1 MRIHCLGG
9 GLVGSFV
16 TRKLVEDGF
25 EVHLFDV
32 VNRATPAVFH
42 LKDAASADHS
52 SADLIVNMVPG
63 SIGHDVLR
71 VLHEQ
76 GHNIVDLSFS
86 ETTPD
91 QLPAGPGVVLW
102 DVGIAPGLSNML
114 VALAQR
120 ELGRLDKVSIKV
132 GGNPA
137 QPDDGWSY
145 MAPFSPHDV
154 IAEYTRPARIVRDG
168 TVTVVPAMDELHTVD
183 ANGRTMEAFLTDGLR
198 SLINL
203 PADSMGEYT
212 VRWPGH
218 IQRYQRTTLSP
229 DELVDAWAFDPQ
241 RPEFTWMEV
250 RVEAGEN
257 TRVWTVEDSGKDGDS
272 SMARTTGLVTFAC
285 VKAWSERT
293 LFDRGVHPPEDLPDD
308 VIYDVIE
315 VLKNEG
321 VAVDLRAFDD
331 GEKR

>member
-25 EVHLFDV
+25 DVHLFDV

-114 VALAQR
+114 VTLAQR

-168 TVTVVPAMDELHTVD
+168 AVTVVPAMDELHTVD

-293 LFDRGVHPPEDLPDD
+293 LFDRGVHPPEDLPDE
-308 VIYDVIE
+308 VIHDVIE

-321 VAVDLRAFDD
+321 VTVDLRAFDD

>member
-16 TRKLVEDGF
+16 TRKLHEAGM
-25 EVHLFDV
+25 EVHLYDIV
-32 VNRATPAVFH
+32 ERETPATFH
-42 LKDAASADHS
+42 LGDASAADHS
-52 SADLIVNMVPG
+52 AADFIVNMVPG
-63 SIGHDVLR
+63 SIGHR
-71 VLHEQ
+71 VLNVLHQQ
-76 GHNIVDLSFS
+76 GHRIVDLSFS

-91 QLPAGPGVVLW
+91 QLPNGPGVVLW

-114 VALAQR
+114 VALAHR
-120 ELGRLDKVSIKV
+120 ELGVLDNVTIKV

-137 QPDDGWSY
+137 EPDAEWSY

-168 TVTVVPAMDELHTVD
+168 RSTTVPAMAELHTIN

-198 SLINL
+198 SLIDL
-203 PADSMGEYT
+203 PASSMGEYT

-218 IQRYQRTTLSP
+218 IQRYQTTELSP
-229 DELVDAWAFDPQ
+229 DELVDAWRLDPE

-250 RVEAGEN
+250 RVEGN
-257 TRVWTVEDSGKDGDS
+257 GQVRTWTVEDRGKDGDS

-285 VKAWSERT
+285 VIAWSQQE
-293 LFDRGVHPPEDLPDD
+293 LFTEGIHPPEDLPTE
-308 VIYDVIE
+308 VIKNVIQT
-315 VLKNEG
+315 LKVEG
-321 VAVDLRAFDD
+321 VRI
-331 GEKR
+331 ETSSKSN

>member
-16 TRKLVEDGF
+16 TRKLNEAGM
-25 EVHLFDV
+25 EVHLYDIV
-32 VNRATPAVFH
+32 ERETPATFH
-42 LKDAASADHS
+42 LGDASAADHS
-52 SADLIVNMVPG
+52 AADFIVNMVPG
-63 SIGHDVLR
+63 SIGHR
-71 VLHEQ
+71 VLNVLHQQ
-76 GHNIVDLSFS
+76 GHRIVDLSFS

-91 QLPAGPGVVLW
+91 QLPNGPGVVLW

-114 VALAQR
+114 VALAHR
-120 ELGRLDKVSIKV
+120 ELGVLDNVTIKV

-137 QPDDGWSY
+137 EPDAEWSY

-168 TVTVVPAMDELHTVD
+168 RSTTVPAMAELHTIN

-198 SLINL
+198 SLIDL
-203 PADSMGEYT
+203 PASSMGEYT

-218 IQRYQRTTLSP
+218 IQRYQTTELSP
-229 DELVDAWAFDPQ
+229 DELVDAWRLDPE

-250 RVEAGEN
+250 RVEGN
-257 TRVWTVEDSGKDGDS
+257 GQVRTWTVEDRGKDGDS

-285 VKAWSERT
+285 VIAWSQQE
-293 LFDRGVHPPEDLPDD
+293 LFTEGIHPPEDLPTE
-308 VIYDVIE
+308 VIKNVIQT
-315 VLKNEG
+315 LKVEG
-321 VAVDLRAFDD
+321 VRI
-331 GEKR
+331 ETSSKSN

>member
-16 TRKLVEDGF
+16 TRKLVED
-25 EVHLFDV
+25 EHDVHLYDV
-32 VNRATPAVFH
+32 VERDTPATFH
-42 LKDAASADHS
+42 LEDAASADHS
-52 SADLIVNMVPG
+52 EADFVVNMVPG
-63 SIGHDVLR
+63 SIGHEVLR
-71 VLHEQ
+71 TLHAQ
-76 GHNIVDLSFS
+76 GHRIVDLSFS

-91 QLPAGPGVVLW
+91 QLPAGSGVVLW

-114 VALAQR
+114 VALAHR

-137 QPDDGWSY
+137 QPDAGWSY

-154 IAEYTRPARIVRDG
+154 IAEYTRPARIVRNG
-168 TVTVVPAMDELHTVD
+168 AIAVVPAMDDLHTID
-183 ANGRTMEAFLTDGLR
+183 ANGRAMEAFLTDGLR

-218 IQRYQRTTLSP
+218 IQRYQRTELNP
-229 DELVDAWAFDPQ
+229 NELVDAWKFDSK

-250 RVEAGEN
+250 RVEAGGKS
-257 TRVWTVEDSGKDGDS
+257 RVWTVEDGGKDGDS

-285 VKAWSERT
+285 VKAWCQRA
-293 LFDRGVHPPEDLPDD
+293 LFAEGVHPPEDLPDD
-308 VIYDVIE
+308 VIHDVIE

-321 VAVDLRAFDD
+321 VDVHLRSSD
-331 GEKR
+331 GQEER

>member
-25 EVHLFDV
+25 DVHLFDV

-52 SADLIVNMVPG
+52 PADLIVNMVPG

-114 VALAQR
+114 VTLAQR

-168 TVTVVPAMDELHTVD
+168 AVTVVPAMDELHTVD

-250 RVEAGEN
+250 RVEAGGN

-308 VIYDVIE
+308 VIHDVIE

-321 VAVDLRAFDD
+321 VTVDLRSFDD

>member
-16 TRKLVEDGF
+16 TRKLHEAGM
-25 EVHLFDV
+25 EVHLYDIV
-32 VNRATPAVFH
+32 ERETPATFH
-42 LKDAASADHS
+42 LGDASAADHS
-52 SADLIVNMVPG
+52 AADFIVNMVPG
-63 SIGHDVLR
+63 SIGHR
-71 VLHEQ
+71 VLNVLHQQ
-76 GHNIVDLSFS
+76 GHCIVDLSFS

-91 QLPAGPGVVLW
+91 QLPNGPGVVLW

-114 VALAQR
+114 VALAHR
-120 ELGRLDKVSIKV
+120 ELGVLDNVTIKV

-137 QPDDGWSY
+137 EPDAEWSY

-168 TVTVVPAMDELHTVD
+168 KSTTVPAMAELHAIN

-198 SLINL
+198 SLIDL
-203 PADSMGEYT
+203 PASSMGEYT

-218 IQRYQRTTLSP
+218 IQRYQTTELSP
-229 DELVDAWAFDPQ
+229 DELVDAWRLDPE

-250 RVEAGEN
+250 RVEGN
-257 TRVWTVEDSGKDGDS
+257 GQVRTWTVEDRGKDGDS

-285 VKAWSERT
+285 VVAWTEYP
-293 LFDRGVHPPEDLPDD
+293 LFNEGIHPPEDLPSE
-308 VIYDVIE
+308 VILKVIQT
-315 VLKNEG
+315 LKDEG
-321 VAVDLRAFDD
+321 VSIEFHSDD
-331 GEKR
+331 HR